1 MTTLTD
7 QHYTSHQQTT
17 YTAEQRMA
25 AVQLLDEN
33 GWRFRT
39 VGFSADGSPLGY
51 WDNEAINDMWP
62 KSQGFYSGAIA
73 AIAIYTEISPADIQE
88 RARANYYQR

>member
-1 MTTLTD
+1 MTTG

-25 AVQLLDEN
+25 AVELLQYS

-39 VGFSADGSPLGY
+39 VGFSGDGSPLGY

-62 KSQGFYSGAIA
+62 KAQEFYSA
-73 AIAIYTEISPADIQE
+73 AIATIGIYTDISPADILD

>member
-1 MTTLTD
+1 MTTG

-25 AVQLLDEN
+25 AVELLQDS

-39 VGFSADGSPLGY
+39 VGFTADGSPLGY
-51 WDNEAINDMWP
+51 WDNEGISDMWP
-62 KSQGFYSGAIA
+62 KAQEFYGGAIA
-73 AIAIYTEISPADIQE
+73 AIGVYTQITPADIRD
-88 RARANYYQR
+88 RARENYYQR